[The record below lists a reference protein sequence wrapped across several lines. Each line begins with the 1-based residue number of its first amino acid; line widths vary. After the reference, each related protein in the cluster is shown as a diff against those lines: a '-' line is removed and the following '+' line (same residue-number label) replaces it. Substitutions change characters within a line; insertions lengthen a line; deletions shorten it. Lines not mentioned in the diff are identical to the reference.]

1 MTKISLGEGL
11 SQERLLHL
19 KTVIQDDIRERRYYG
34 AVIAVAR
41 HGSIGLFE
49 SLGHA
54 DGEGKRPLHKDSVFS
69 LFSVTKAFTNALVFR
84 AIERG
89 SLALT
94 TKVSAVIPEFSGGL
108 RQHITFYHLLTHS
121 SGLPTVFSPKPG
133 MYIDRLPEIIEAIC
147 ANVHCEAEPGERV
160 MYSPMVAHA
169 LMGEAVR
176 RLDRHG
182 RSYRQIVEDEVF
194 KPLGMKDTSIG
205 VRSDLRDRHA
215 VPDFKDPMPFQHLG
229 HSDLGPNGAFEEELA
244 EMPWVGGIST
254 VSDIF
259 RFAEMLRCDGIL
271 DGARILS
278 PALIDQATINRT
290 GDRPNELYKQLAI
303 ARGWQPYPAYIG
315 LGFSLRGEAVCHHQF
330 GTLASPR
337 TFGHAGAGSTLF
349 WVDPKRDLTFVCLT
363 AGVLDEAVNVERFQ
377 RLSDLAIAAAE

>member
-1 MTKISLGEGL
+1 MTKTSLGKGL
-11 SQERLLHL
+11 SQDRLLHL
-19 KTVIQDDIRERRYYG
+19 KSVIQDDIRVQRYYG

-41 HGSIGLFE
+41 HGSVGLFE
-49 SLGHA
+49 CLGHA
-54 DGEGKRPLHKDSVFS
+54 DRAGERPLSKTSVFS

-108 RQHITFYHLLTHS
+108 REHITFYHLLTHT
-121 SGLPTVFSPKPG
+121 SGLPTLFSPKPG

-176 RLDRHG
+176 RLDRQG
-182 RSYRQIVEDEVF
+182 RSYRQIVEAEIF
-194 KPLGMKDTSIG
+194 KPLGMSDSSIG
-205 VRSDLRDRHA
+205 VRADLRGRHV

-229 HSDLGPNGAFEEELA
+229 HSNFGPHGAFEEEHA

-254 VSDIF
+254 VADLF

-271 DGARILS
+271 DGVRILS
-278 PALIDQATINRT
+278 SALIDQATINRT

-303 ARGWQPYPAYIG
+303 SRGWQPYPAYIG
-315 LGFSLRGEAVCHHQF
+315 LGFSLRGEAICHHQF

>member
-1 MTKISLGEGL
+1 VTKSSLGNGL

-19 KTVIQDDIRERRYYG
+19 KSVIQDDISERRYYG
-34 AVIAVAR
+34 AVISVAR
-41 HGSIGLFE
+41 HGSVGLFE
-49 SLGHA
+49 ALGHA
-54 DGEGKRPLHKDSVFS
+54 DSEGRRPLDKGSIFS

-94 TKVSAVIPEFSGGL
+94 TKVSAVIPEFSKGL
-108 RQHITFYHLLTHS
+108 REQITFYHLLTHT
-121 SGLPTVFSPKPG
+121 SGLPTVFTPKPG

-176 RLDRHG
+176 RLDRRS
-182 RSYRQIVEDEVF
+182 RSYRQMVEEEIF
-194 KPLGMKDTSIG
+194 RPLGMGDTSIG
-205 VRSDLRDRHA
+205 VRPDLRERHV

-244 EMPWVGGIST
+244 EMPWVGAIST
-254 VSDIF
+254 VADIA
-259 RFAEMLRCDGIL
+259 RFAEMLRCGGIL
-271 DGARILS
+271 HGARIVS

-315 LGFSLRGEAVCHHQF
+315 LGFSLRGEAICHHQF

-349 WVDPKRDLTFVCLT
+349 WVDPKLDLTFVCLT